1 MYHTSRSKQVQ
12 EPHMAK
18 QSQKPTNPTPEQL
31 IAQSESAES
40 FFQSLLDAAPDAI
53 VIVNEHGRI
62 VIVNRQTEKLFG
74 YQRDELLNQEVEI
87 LLPTGLHRLHSKHRS
102 EYVAD
107 PHTRPMGL
115 GLNLSARRKDG
126 GIFPVEISLSP
137 LRTEQG
143 LLVTSVI
150 RDITERRQAAEL
162 LEQQVQKRTAH
173 LNTLLQFSRE
183 LFSADNLNDVL
194 QRALNHTMALVPQAD
209 RAAIY
214 LYNAQED
221 RLALRA
227 SVGFNQLPDLGS
239 PSQYRLIKLAFEQQ
253 KIFAL
258 NHRNEWQTKT
268 GNPSY
273 NTPLQKTLQLEQ
285 SPSGFVVIPLTAHE
299 QVIGV
304 ILLLREDGDGPFA
317 TEAKPTLQGIATLT
331 ATALLEDERNREA
344 ASLNA
349 KLARLED
356 QQQTLEARLTSAEAA
371 MLQAARLAAVGEL
384 AASIAHE
391 INNPLYA
398 ARNSLYLHAD
408 DLPEEYRDSPYLQI
422 AREQMARIAGI
433 IERMRS
439 FYRPDRGELAPAD
452 LNQIIEGTL
461 ALVDMHV
468 RHKPISLIFTPAP
481 DLPQVV
487 CNADQLRQVFLN
499 IMLNGIDAM
508 SEGGSLIVRTIA
520 GASFAVAEISDTGV
534 GIPADVQARLF
545 DPFFTTKSNGTGLGL
560 SISAHIVTQHGGQI
574 EVESQEG
581 QGTTIRVVLPYQPR
595 DENHP

>member
-1 MYHTSRSKQVQ
+1 
-12 EPHMAK
+12 MAK

-239 PSQYRLIKLAFEQQ
+239 PSQ
-253 KIFAL
+253 IFAL

>member
-1 MYHTSRSKQVQ
+1 
-12 EPHMAK
+12 MAK

-508 SEGGSLIVRTIA
+508 SEGGSLTVRTIA

>member
-1 MYHTSRSKQVQ
+1 
-12 EPHMAK
+12 MAK

-194 QRALNHTMALVPQAD
+194 QRALNHTMALVPEAD

-214 LYNAQED
+214 LYNTQED

-227 SVGFNQLPDLGS
+227 SVGFNQIPDLGK
-239 PSQYRLIKLAFEQQ
+239 PSQYRLIKLAFDNQQ
-253 KIFAL
+253 IYAL
-258 NHRNEWQTKT
+258 NERSEWKIEA
-268 GNPSY
+268 GSPAY
-273 NTPLQKTLQLEQ
+273 NTPLKHLLQLEQ
-285 SPSGFVVIPLTAHE
+285 APSGFVVIPLTAHD

-304 ILLLREDGDGPFA
+304 ILLLRENGEGAFA
-317 TEAKPTLQGIATLT
+317 SEAKATLQGIATLT

-508 SEGGSLIVRTIA
+508 SEGGSLTVRTIA